1 MRRFYLMRKTSIK
14 ELAAKAN
21 VSVTTVSRV
30 FNGHPHTNA
39 KTAELVKKLARELN
53 YIPKSAGRR
62 QCVAVILADMDENP
76 INNYSGSLLME
87 IAIYCSKNNLSYQV
101 IPGDGL
107 HLLDEYY
114 MDYAISLTG
123 VLDDISKYTKTKFV
137 FINTIP
143 PGETGVK
150 SDNFTPIKQ
159 ASEYLFERGRRR
171 QAIVLPDANAVSLK
185 ERIAAF
191 EASVKNLGIPREHCA
206 VIELCKM
213 DDFENFS
220 KKMRNFAIDGLIVAG
235 EAMPLQISY
244 FLDLLNLKV
253 PADVSV
259 ISYEVEHFSQYLIP
273 PHTTIK
279 QDFKTL
285 VAKAFKMLMS
295 KDAGKRKGD
304 VIVPCSFIERDSVST
319 KI

>member
-1 MRRFYLMRKTSIK
+1 
-14 ELAAKAN
+14 
-21 VSVTTVSRV
+21 
-30 FNGHPHTNA
+30 
-39 KTAELVKKLARELN
+39 
-53 YIPKSAGRR
+53 
-62 QCVAVILADMDENP
+62 MDENP

-150 SDNFTPIKQ
+150 SDNFTPIRQ
-159 ASEYLFERGRRR
+159 ASEYLYERGRRR
-171 QAIVLPDANAVSLK
+171 LGIVLPNAKAVSLS

-191 EASVKNLGIPREHCA
+191 EESVKNLEIPQDHCA

-220 KKMRNFAIDGLIVAG
+220 KKMRNHAIDGLIVAG

-285 VAKAFKMLMS
+285 VEKAFKMLMS